1 MQELLHSLAIAKGH
15 LKQCGG
21 VSKDDLEQ
29 QKLLEEHQRYKWK
42 NTYVCTYVHAY
53 LCVYKSL
60 LVSYCIVLMHVKQ

>member
-21 VSKDDLEQ
+21 VSEDDLEQ

-42 NTYVCTYVHAY
+42 NTYVCTCILMRIQEPISV
-53 LCVYKSL
+53 L
-60 LVSYCIVLMHVKQ
+60 LYCVLMHVKQ